1 MTQALGRLLLMPN
14 ALDLGAEEVPL
25 TDVLASGVITQASKL
40 LHWVVEDARSARAF
54 LNRVNRI
61 APLAQPLQ
69 QTLISELP
77 RTPKGPQR
85 VIPGK
90 PAKGGSGPARPETGR
105 ASPWEM
111 LQQRPGSLPFFPCV
125 RNPMTCALAG
135 ISRWAIFV
143 SVRRFLSGDSIIHGP
158 WK

>member
-1 MTQALGRLLLMPN
+1 MTPALGRLLLMPN

-25 TDVLASGVITQASKL
+25 TDVLAGGVITQASKL

-54 LNRVNRI
+54 LNRVNKI
-61 APLAQPLQ
+61 TPLAQPLQ

-90 PAKGGSGPARPETGR
+90 PPKGGSGPARPETAR
-105 ASPWEM
+105 ASPWE
-111 LQQRPGSLPFFPCV
+111 LLLLPATTEIGRAHV
-125 RNPMTCALAG
+125 
-135 ISRWAIFV
+135 
-143 SVRRFLSGDSIIHGP
+143 
-158 WK
+158 